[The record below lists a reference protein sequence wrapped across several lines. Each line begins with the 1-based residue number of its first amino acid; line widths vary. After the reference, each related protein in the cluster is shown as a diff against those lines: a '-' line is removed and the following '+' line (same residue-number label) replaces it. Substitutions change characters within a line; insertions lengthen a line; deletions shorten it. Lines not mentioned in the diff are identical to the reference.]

1 MFVTNNGFSK
11 AVGGAIAA
19 GVMSVSLLA
28 GASAQAADWS
38 NTDIQYL
45 YGRSYQDYDD
55 HGNKIDDQAKSV
67 ITLEHADGWSYGDN
81 YFFFDVSNPFG
92 GNNGTDGLGKDGKG
106 TVTYGEWSPRL
117 SIGKTFFG
125 KELGFGGIVKDTF
138 LAANFE
144 YSSGDFWARGHSILV
159 GPGFSLD
166 LPGFAFA
173 DINFYARK
181 SYRDAMAKD
190 TGLGGQVT
198 IDWLYPFSIGST
210 SWSFGG
216 FADYAF
222 GEKGGVNI
230 YGGNGTKANSLITQ
244 PQLLLD
250 VGALMGA
257 KPGVLKA
264 GIEYDV
270 WINKYGLDGAN
281 ESNPLAMV
289 MWTF

>member
-1 MFVTNNGFSK
+1 MFVTSKIFSK
-11 AVGGAIAA
+11 AVGGAIAG
-19 GVMSVSLLA
+19 GVMAVSLMA

-45 YGRSYQDYDD
+45 YGRSFQDYDKY
-55 HGNKIDDQAKSV
+55 GNKIDDQDKGVVS
-67 ITLEHADGWSYGDN
+67 IEHASGWSYGDN

-92 GNNGTDGLGKDGKG
+92 GNDGVDGRGGLGKG

-117 SIGKTFFG
+117 SVGKIFAG

-144 YSSGDFWARGHSILV
+144 YSSGDHFATGHSILV

-181 SYRDAMAKD
+181 SYRQWIAKD
-190 TGLGGQVT
+190 TSLGGQVT
-198 IDWLYPFSIGST
+198 IDWLYPFTIGST
-210 SWSFGG
+210 QWSFGG
-216 FADYAF
+216 FLDYAF
-222 GEKGGVNI
+222 GEKGGVTQ
-230 YGGNGTKANSLITQ
+230 YGGDASKTNSVITQ

-250 VGALMGA
+250 VGALIGA

-270 WINKYGLDGAN
+270 WLNKYGIDGAN
-281 ESNPLAMV
+281 ESNPNIMV
-289 MWTF
+289 MYTF

>member
-38 NTDIQYL
+38 NTDVQYL
-45 YGRSYQDYDD
+45 YGRNYAHTAGEDNVA
-55 HGNKIDDQAKSV
+55 HGV
-67 ITLEHADGWSYGDN
+67 LTLEHSDGWSYGDN
-81 YFFFDVSNPFG
+81 YFFFDISNPFG
-92 GNNGTDGLGKDGKG
+92 GNTNSMDGGAGTA
-106 TVTYGEWSPRL
+106 TYGEWSPRL

-125 KELGFGGIVKDTF
+125 KELGFGGFVKDTF

-144 YSSGDFWARGHSILV
+144 YSSGGEYSRGHSILV

-181 SYRDAMAKD
+181 SYRDYVQSD

-198 IDWLYPFSIGST
+198 IDWLYPFAIGST
-210 SWSFGG
+210 QWSFGG
-216 FADYAF
+216 FADFAY
-222 GEKGGVNI
+222 GEKGGSAF
-230 YGGNGTKANSLITQ
+230 GGSASKANSLITQ

-250 VGALMGA
+250 VGALFGG

-264 GIEYDV
+264 GLEYDV
-270 WINKYGLDGAN
+270 WINKFGIDGQN